1 MAPGEKEQRLGKLE
15 STMIRAA
22 HEEHPNAWLQQWR
35 KVVHFDHGRM
45 EPWIALR
52 NTIGV
57 TVPLMVGIALGMPLG
72 GLAVSSGALQVSY
85 SDGHG
90 PYAQRAKQMLTA
102 TLLCAVAVVAGGLV
116 GENRFLAVIVPSLW
130 AFAAGLGV
138 CIGPTA
144 EGLGV
149 ISLVT
154 LIIYSAQPLSPE
166 IALLSGVLALG
177 GGLLQAALA
186 LMLWPVRRYQPE
198 RRVLADLYN
207 QLSSAAIVP
216 TGPEG
221 GPPASEQSTVARET
235 LAGLGNDNSLEAER
249 YWSLLNQAERI
260 RLSLLTLRRLR
271 KRMERDAEVSSR
283 VDMVQRFLD
292 VSADVLAKI
301 GESLSMGEATIRVQ
315 EKLLELETL
324 AESLRTEEAQPASPF
339 LSAMTRDARHQMD
352 ALVGQLRSAT
362 RSVSD
367 TTSAGFEAL
376 ASRDATQ
383 PWPRRITGMLPI
395 LLANLTPQSS
405 AFRHAIRMA
414 LCLAVGEVVAHQIHN
429 GRSYWLA
436 MTIVLVLKQEFSATF
451 SRGLLRIGGT
461 IVGLLLA
468 TGLFHFFSPGIVMKV
483 VLVAIFVFLLRWAG
497 AANYGVFTIAVSA
510 LIVMLIAFTGVS
522 PKAVILARGE
532 MTCLGGLIA
541 LAAYLVWPTWERT
554 QAGQVLAQVL
564 EACRVYFHAVAEAY
578 LQGNSRNEAEL
589 NRVRLATRLA
599 RSNLDASADRL
610 RAEPGTHPQQINLL
624 TAMRANL
631 HRFVRATM
639 ALEAVPVGTETVRE
653 EFRDFTHDVEKTLEL
668 LVTALR
674 GEKLNVRNMVDLRE
688 DHRRLVRA
696 ANSEMTRHGL
706 VNEETDRMTNSLTTL
721 RKQVLQWEKL
731 RS

>member
-1 MAPGEKEQRLGKLE
+1 MIRQPQILRRPCRFQSCHCETAGELGETKFLRLTNRFLFFMAPGEKEQRLGKLE

-301 GESLSMGEATIRVQ
+301 GESLSMGEA
-315 EKLLELETL
+315 
-324 AESLRTEEAQPASPF
+324 
-339 LSAMTRDARHQMD
+339 
-352 ALVGQLRSAT
+352 
-362 RSVSD
+362 
-367 TTSAGFEAL
+367 
-376 ASRDATQ
+376 
-383 PWPRRITGMLPI
+383 
-395 LLANLTPQSS
+395 
-405 AFRHAIRMA
+405 
-414 LCLAVGEVVAHQIHN
+414 
-429 GRSYWLA
+429 
-436 MTIVLVLKQEFSATF
+436 
-451 SRGLLRIGGT
+451 
-461 IVGLLLA
+461 
-468 TGLFHFFSPGIVMKV
+468 
-483 VLVAIFVFLLRWAG
+483 
-497 AANYGVFTIAVSA
+497 
-510 LIVMLIAFTGVS
+510 
-522 PKAVILARGE
+522 
-532 MTCLGGLIA
+532 
-541 LAAYLVWPTWERT
+541 
-554 QAGQVLAQVL
+554 
-564 EACRVYFHAVAEAY
+564 
-578 LQGNSRNEAEL
+578 
-589 NRVRLATRLA
+589 
-599 RSNLDASADRL
+599 
-610 RAEPGTHPQQINLL
+610 
-624 TAMRANL
+624 
-631 HRFVRATM
+631 
-639 ALEAVPVGTETVRE
+639 
-653 EFRDFTHDVEKTLEL
+653 
-668 LVTALR
+668 
-674 GEKLNVRNMVDLRE
+674 
-688 DHRRLVRA
+688 
-696 ANSEMTRHGL
+696 
-706 VNEETDRMTNSLTTL
+706 
-721 RKQVLQWEKL
+721 
-731 RS
+731 

>member
-1 MAPGEKEQRLGKLE
+1 LDKLK
-15 STMIRAA
+15 STVTGVASEA
-22 HEEHPNAWLQQWR
+22 HLNAWRQQWR
-35 KVVHFDHGRM
+35 KVIHFDHGRM

-57 TVPLMVGIALGMPLG
+57 TLPLMVGIALGMPLG
-72 GLAVSSGALQVSY
+72 GLAVSTGALQVSY

-198 RRVLADLYN
+198 RRVLAELYN

-235 LAGLGNDNSLEAER
+235 LAGLGNDNSLQAER

-292 VSADVLAKI
+292 VSAAVLAKI
-301 GESLSMGEATIRVQ
+301 GQSLSMGEATIRVQ

-324 AESLRTEEAQPASPF
+324 AESLRAEETKPASSF

-352 ALVGQLRSAT
+352 ALIGQLRSAT

-383 PWPRRITGMLPI
+383 PWPRRITGMMPI
-395 LLANLTPQSS
+395 LFANLTPQSS

-414 LCLAVGEVVAHQIHN
+414 LCLAVGEVVARQIHN

-468 TGLFHFFSPGIVMKV
+468 TGLFHFFPPGIVLKV

-510 LIVMLIAFTGVS
+510 LIVVLVAFTGVS

-541 LAAYLVWPTWERT
+541 LAAYLAWPTWERT

-564 EACRVYFHAVAEAY
+564 EACQIYFHAVAEAY

-610 RAEPGTHPQQINLL
+610 REEPGTQPQQIDLL

-639 ALEAVPVGTETVRE
+639 ALEAVPVGAEPVHE

-668 LVTALR
+668 LATALR
-674 GEKLNVRNMVDLRE
+674 GAKLNLRNMVDLRE

-696 ANSEMTRHGL
+696 TNSEMTRHGL
-706 VNEETDRMTNSLTTL
+706 VNEETDRMTNSLNTL
-721 RKQVLQWEKL
+721 RQQVLQWERL